1 VFEVIGWSAA
11 ILTQVFWIPNI
22 ARIVRTKDVQG
33 YSVFAWVVMTTGI
46 ALFLVYF
53 LSRGDAVAIATNA
66 SGTAGAAITLLC
78 VLRWRRKRGDL
89 SPARDVRP
97 GEPLPIAADR
107 AAE

>member
-1 VFEVIGWSAA
+1 MFEVIGWSAA
-11 ILTQVFWIPNI
+11 VLTQVFWIPNI

-33 YSVFAWVVMTTGI
+33 YSVLAWVVMTTGI

-78 VLRWRRKRGDL
+78 VLRWRRR
-89 SPARDVRP
+89 AEHP
-97 GEPLPIAADR
+97 GHELRSVEPLPVAVDP